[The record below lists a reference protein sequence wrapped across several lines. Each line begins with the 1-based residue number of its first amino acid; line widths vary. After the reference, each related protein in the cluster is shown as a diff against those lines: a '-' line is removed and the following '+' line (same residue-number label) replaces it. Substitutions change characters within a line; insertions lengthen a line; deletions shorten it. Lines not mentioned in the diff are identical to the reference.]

1 MRVQQLVLI
10 FIVVLAIQVSSDS
23 SIDDV
28 LVRQDLFDV
37 KHQTSFVNEKVTKQI
52 DLSALVP
59 TQRIEIKTTYKKKG
73 DPSSYFV
80 TFQKE
85 TSDKI
90 AFIKASM
97 IDGSTLEIVRDDKQS
112 INGYSV
118 YSINFPKEE
127 STKKFHFIVELDLI
141 NSQIPSPKTVTQK
154 EDLFL
159 VYADNIFFYTPYLT
173 KTQKTEISFPS
184 NFVKSHTKLT
194 PTELKGNKLVCGPY
208 KKINGFSHAD
218 LKVHFQNNQPL
229 PRIKSLTK
237 TLTVSHFGN
246 LFVDEYY
253 VISNEQAKLVGE
265 FSRLD
270 YSRNRQ
276 LSGRGSFQDV
286 ALHLHEKA
294 YGFEYFDIIGN
305 ISTSQYTKTNDQTV
319 INLKTRFPI
328 FGEWKTDFHFTY
340 NIPLKHALSKS
351 KKTGL
356 YRLTFPF
363 GSSIN
368 APIEDFEIKII
379 LPEGTSK
386 INAETPFGVD
396 SQSFQVYNEF
406 LDTTGRPVLV
416 LEKKLLVPSHNQNIE
431 IFYDLSFVDMWR
443 KPILLVTIFFI
454 VFCLIILISRI
465 NLSLYKSKRKQD

>member
-1 MRVQQLVLI
+1 MCVKQLVLI
-10 FIVVLAIQVSSDS
+10 FFVVLTLQVFSDS
-23 SIDDV
+23 SIEDV
-28 LVRQDLFDV
+28 QVRQDLLDV
-37 KHQTSFVNEKVTKQI
+37 KHQTSYVNEKVTKQI
-52 DLSALVP
+52 DLSTLVP
-59 TQRIEIKTTYKKKG
+59 TQRIEIKTAFKKKG
-73 DPSSYFV
+73 EPSSYFV
-80 TFQKE
+80 TFQKYMSE
-85 TSDKI
+85 KI
-90 AFIKASM
+90 AFIKAST
-97 IDGSTLEIVRDDKQS
+97 IDGSALEMVKDDKQS

-141 NSQIPSPKTVTQK
+141 NSQMPSPKTVTQK

-159 VYADNIFFYTPYLT
+159 VYTDNIFFYTPYLT
-173 KTQKTEISFPS
+173 KTQKTEITFPT
-184 NFVKSHTKLT
+184 NIVKSHTKLT
-194 PTELKGNKLVCGPY
+194 PTELKGNKLVYGSY
-208 KKINGFSHAD
+208 KQINGFSQAD

-229 PRIKSLTK
+229 TRIKSLTK

-253 VISNEQAKLVGE
+253 VVSNEQAKLVGE

-270 YSRNRQ
+270 YSRNKH

-286 ALHLHEKA
+286 TLHLHERA

-305 ISTSQYTKTNDQTV
+305 ISTSQYRQNDGQTDV
-319 INLKTRFPI
+319 NLKTRFPI

-340 NIPLKHALSKS
+340 NIPLKEVLSKS

-363 GSSIN
+363 GSSID
-368 APIEDFEIKII
+368 APIEDFEMKII

-386 INAETPFGVD
+386 IKAEIPFGID

-406 LDTTGRPVLV
+406 LDTTGRPVMDLN
-416 LEKKLLVPSHNQNIE
+416 KKFLVPSHNQNIE
-431 IFYDLSFVDMWR
+431 IFYDLAFIDMWR
-443 KPILLVTIFFI
+443 KPLLLVSIFFV

-465 NLSLYKSKRKQD
+465 NLSLYKSKKKQD